1 MSTAG
6 LEEVVEKGER
16 TFVLSVTVL
25 ITTQGL
31 GPGQLS
37 TQKISETK
45 SVEYLLTYI
54 HLNKITLI
62 TFCLNFKVSVS
73 GQIQGV

>member
-31 GPGQLS
+31 GPGRLS

-45 SVEYLLTYI
+45 SVEYLLTYTN
-54 HLNKITLI
+54 LNKITLI
-62 TFCLNFKVSVS
+62 TFCLNFKVPVS